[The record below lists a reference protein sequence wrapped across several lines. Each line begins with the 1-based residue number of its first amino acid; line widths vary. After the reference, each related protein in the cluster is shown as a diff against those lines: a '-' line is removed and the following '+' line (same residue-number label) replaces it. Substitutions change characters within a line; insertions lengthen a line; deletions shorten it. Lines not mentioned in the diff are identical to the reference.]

1 MNLIYSVGTK
11 VVALRDVEDPPGRR
25 AHPTGAVGVVVQSPS
40 NRSAPYR
47 VRFIDGVE
55 AKLFHAE
62 IERLAEFSRGD
73 AIDASDRAPQT
84 DLYDRVF
91 LRCVVGSRAFGLDSD
106 GSDTDRRG
114 VYLPPAIRH
123 WSLVGVPEQ
132 LENDATQEVYWELQK
147 FLVLALK
154 ANPNVLETL
163 YSPLVEFATP
173 LGKRLIA
180 MRSIFLSRMI
190 YQTYNGYVLSQFKKS
205 LADRRLRGAAKPKH
219 SMHLLRLL
227 LSGIAALREGSIRV
241 NVGEH
246 REKLLAVRSGEMTW
260 EEVEAWRKELHD
272 DFDRAYA
279 QSALPDRPDY
289 AAADAFLIEARRAA
303 VEGELP

>member
-25 AHPTGAVGVVVQSPS
+25 AHPAGAVGVVVQAPA
-40 NRSAPYR
+40 NRDSPYR

-55 AKLFHAE
+55 AKLSPTE
-62 IERLAEFSRGD
+62 IERLAEFSLGD
-73 AIDASDRAPQT
+73 AMAAGDSSPQA
-84 DLYDRVF
+84 DLCDRVI
-91 LRCVVGSRAFGLDSD
+91 LRCVVGSRAFGLDGED
-106 GSDTDRRG
+106 SDTDRRG
-114 VYLPPAIRH
+114 VYLPPAVRH

-163 YSPLVEFATP
+163 YSPIVEFATP
-173 LGKRLIA
+173 LGERLLA

-205 LADRRLRGAAKPKH
+205 IADRRLRGTAKPKH

-227 LSGIAALREGSIRV
+227 LSGIAALREGAIRV
-241 NVGEH
+241 DVGEH
-246 REKLLAVRSGEMTW
+246 REKLLEVKSGALTW

-272 DFDRAYA
+272 RFDRAYA
-279 QSALPDRPDY
+279 DSPLPDRPDY

-303 VEGELP
+303 VHEELP